1 MNTALAFAQQ
11 QEQLGQQAHYSPM
24 GVEITFPVRGQQ
36 LPAGNNL
43 TIWGI
48 SKINATS
55 SNCHV
60 FVILNGIRPYQ
71 KVLPVDQNLSSNT
84 YSNWRY
90 TINPAVYPASIK
102 EGNNKITAKMLCE
115 GNPVSTKKFYSVNV
129 TGVNGTLPE
138 LVTANSNASAAPSV
152 LPVSSN
158 ASVAN
163 QSSSSDPTP
172 TNPSSSSDTT
182 SSTVH
187 HHESSGHQ
195 KNGNDKGTGNSSH
208 HKKQS
213 ITTHH
218 QGKGSDFA
226 HNIITSIERRLGI

>member
-1 MNTALAFAQQ
+1 
-11 QEQLGQQAHYSPM
+11 
-24 GVEITFPVRGQQ
+24 
-36 LPAGNNL
+36 
-43 TIWGI
+43 
-48 SKINATS
+48 
-55 SNCHV
+55 
-60 FVILNGIRPYQ
+60 
-71 KVLPVDQNLSSNT
+71 VLPVNQNLSSSS

-115 GNPVSTKKFYSVNV
+115 GNPVSAKKFYSVNV

-172 TNPSSSSDTT
+172 TNPSPSSDTT
-182 SSTVH
+182 SSNVH

-195 KNGNDKGTGNSSH
+195 KNSNDKGTGNSSH

-213 ITTHH
+213 ITTNH